1 MITIAKFAL
10 AALLMLGV
18 ASAAQAGVVRGST
31 ISAVKAQGNRDAA
44 QRVRS
49 RVSRTDRHIEGR
61 RLILGPPASALTPAP
76 SNRPGGVCDWGD
88 NAMIC

>member
-1 MITIAKFAL
+1 MITITKFAL

-18 ASAAQAGVVRGST
+18 ASAAQAGVVRGSA
-31 ISAVKAQGNRDAA
+31 ISAVKAQENRDAA

-49 RVSRTDRHIEGR
+49 SVSRTDRRIEGR
-61 RLILGPPASALTPAP
+61 RLILGPASALTPAP

-88 NAMIC
+88 NAMMC

>member
-1 MITIAKFAL
+1 MITITKFAL

-18 ASAAQAGVVRGST
+18 ASAAQAGVVRGSA
-31 ISAVKAQGNRDAA
+31 ISAVKAQENRDAG

-49 RVSRTDRHIEGR
+49 SVSRSRIEGR
-61 RLILGPPASALTPAP
+61 RLILGLPASALTPAP

-88 NAMIC
+88 NPQIC